1 MPPKKPRPNKS
12 VGPEQRGHAAAKPT
26 VDEILA
32 SKSRVN
38 KVSTDFLK
46 LDLQTA
52 LTFTGLA
59 LETDDGLKKERNR
72 RAARKAYDTILHLID
87 RVTLTDDQAEF
98 FEKNL
103 VQLKSDLV
111 KLGESL

>member
-1 MPPKKPRPNKS
+1 MPSKKFRSNRS
-12 VGPEQRGHAAAKPT
+12 GGPVLRGHAVPKPT
-26 VDEILA
+26 VDQVLDT
-32 SKSRVN
+32 KSRFN

-59 LETDDGLKKERNR
+59 LHTDDGVKKQRNR

-87 RVTLTDDQAEF
+87 RVTLTDREAEF
-98 FEKNL
+98 FEEKL
-103 VQLKSDLV
+103 GRLKSDLIE
-111 KLGESL
+111 LGESL